1 MAKGGPQTWCYN
13 WGMSAE
19 SLLYELRLNGFIV
32 LRNFLSRDFIEAL
45 HMQVQPL
52 VLGYAER
59 VAQGDTSIVR
69 GRNRVS
75 IDLKP
80 YAKILA
86 GALEDA
92 RLRRHPV
99 VTQILD
105 SVMGLWREGSLFA
118 ECPLPGS
125 EYMTWHPD
133 TDDAFLSRP
142 LRTERM
148 TFNVPL
154 GEVNDSNAPMQI
166 IPGSHLLHH
175 HDVAEIYRIPQVH
188 AVSLLTRTG
197 DCILRDGNALHRGT
211 PNLTT
216 TTRIMLGQTYKLVET
231 GATTPAGAPS
241 GPR

>member
-1 MAKGGPQTWCYN
+1 
-13 WGMSAE
+13 MSSE

-32 LRNFLSRDFIEAL
+32 LRDFLPRDFIEAL
-45 HMQVQPL
+45 KAQVQPL

-80 YAKILA
+80 YAKLLA

-92 RLRRHPV
+92 RLRRHPM
-99 VTQILD
+99 VTRLLD
-105 SVMGLWREGSLFA
+105 TVMGSWREGSLFA

-154 GEVNDSNAPMQI
+154 GDVNDSNAPMQI
-166 IPGSHLLHH
+166 IPGSHRLHH

-211 PNLTT
+211 PNLTAAP
-216 TTRIMLGQTYKLVET
+216 RIMLGQTYRLAET
-231 GATTPAGAPS
+231 GNPAPEETPS
-241 GPR
+241 LQR